1 MSNNSSGGNKS
12 SFYPDGYY
20 HESGVGDWNSSTV
33 RPPRPDQEDIDHA
46 ILASRLTTSISNN
59 ITISKRER
67 RQDEISLSTYKNR
80 NYVGKDGLTA
90 SKVYQ
95 NLKEKYGLGGPEP
108 ATGSSVRLA
117 ISTNTED
124 EELPRPGMVK
134 RRVSD
139 IESNSGS
146 EIAPHYTSSTMASN
160 ARRSSVGST
169 SPSTPSSPRF
179 SFSAGTGSS
188 PPSPRRRGD
197 DLVSPGATSG
207 RKGLGIMGLDTAL
220 EESFDEA

>member
-1 MSNNSSGGNKS
+1 MSNNSSGGNKF
-12 SFYPDGYY
+12 SFYPDGYH

-33 RPPRPDQEDIDHA
+33 RPPRPHQEDVD
-46 ILASRLTTSISNN
+46 R
-59 ITISKRER
+59 
-67 RQDEISLSTYKNR
+67 
-80 NYVGKDGLTA
+80 KDGLTA